1 MTPVHELMHS
11 LGFVHEHTRPDR
23 DNFVAVNT
31 ENIVSGKEANFKK
44 RKQGYSDF
52 FNEGSV
58 NAESSPYDV
67 LSLLH
72 YGPKDFS
79 ANGKDVITFLH
90 GLPDETWP
98 APQHED
104 PLSVIDQVTFSLVS
118 SDSFLSGGVGN
129 GIWMPADPGANAAV
143 YSFQQVLYNQFTGT
157 ICIFTGTT
165 TQCSYS
171 TTELPTRKRL
181 TT

>member
-1 MTPVHELMHS
+1 MLICPLCRRCFESGLTTPVHELMHC

-31 ENIVSGKEANFKK
+31 DNIVAGEEANFEK

-52 FNEGSV
+52 FDKGSV
-58 NAESSPYDV
+58 NADNSPYDV

-98 APQHED
+98 APEHED
-104 PLSVIDQVTFSLVS
+104 PLSVIDQVLNVLLIPFCYLSFRWSWQWHMNVS
-118 SDSFLSGGVGN
+118 
-129 GIWMPADPGANAAV
+129 
-143 YSFQQVLYNQFTGT
+143 
-157 ICIFTGTT
+157 
-165 TQCSYS
+165 
-171 TTELPTRKRL
+171 
-181 TT
+181 

>member
-1 MTPVHELMHS
+1 MHC

-23 DNFVAVNT
+23 DDFIAVNAD
-31 ENIVSGKEANFKK
+31 NIEAGEEANFKK
-44 RKQGYSDF
+44 KKQGYSDF
-52 FNEGSV
+52 FDEDSV
-58 NAESSPYDV
+58 NAQNSPYDV

-98 APQHED
+98 EPGHED

-118 SDSFLSGGVGN
+118 SDLVLLGGVGN
-129 GIWMPADPGANAAV
+129 GIWMPADPGADPAV
-143 YSFQQVLYNQFTGT
+143 YSF
-157 ICIFTGTT
+157 
-165 TQCSYS
+165 
-171 TTELPTRKRL
+171 
-181 TT
+181 